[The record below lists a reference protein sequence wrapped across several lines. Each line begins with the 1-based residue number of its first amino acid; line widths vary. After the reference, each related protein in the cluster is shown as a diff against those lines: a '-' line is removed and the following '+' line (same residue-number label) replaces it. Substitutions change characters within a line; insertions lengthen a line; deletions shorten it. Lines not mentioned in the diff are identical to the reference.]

1 MPRGKWLCPPCE
13 KVKRKAEK
21 KKKKKNK
28 AKHKEKAEKAESG
41 RSTPAS
47 IPGSPADT
55 SKAESKHVSKKHKD
69 DMAPCK

>member
-28 AKHKEKAEKAESG
+28 NKHKEKDKGESG

-55 SKAESKHVSKKHKD
+55 PKSEGKASKKHKD